1 MFASFTHGRAL
12 LGTYLRPQRGRVF
25 MLAALLMSG
34 IALQLL
40 NPQVIRYFIDTTQ
53 QGGPQWALTAAAAAF
68 LAITL
73 LQRAVALA
81 AVYMSENVGWGATNA
96 LRADLARHLLR
107 LDMSF
112 HKRRTP
118 GELIERVDGDVTALA
133 NFFSQFAIQLLGN
146 GLLIVA
152 VLALLFHEDWR
163 IGAGM
168 ALYALLALFV
178 LGIVQRRAVSRWAA
192 ERESSADLYGF
203 LEERMNGTEDIRA
216 SGAEAHVLRRLY
228 AIMDDLLRKTRVAQL
243 ITNISTVSTSS
254 LYAASY
260 ALGLAA
266 GAYLYTTGA
275 ATIGTAYVI
284 VFYIGMLAAPLD
296 NVRNQFE
303 DLQRSTASI
312 DRVRE
317 LLSLRS
323 RVEERAGAALPEGP
337 LSVAFEQVTFQYE
350 DEGRPTDD
358 GSQQPAVGAVE
369 LATGNW
375 QLATAP
381 VLHDISFTLQ
391 PGHVLG
397 LLGRTGSGKTTLTR
411 LLFRLYDPT
420 DGTIKLGG
428 HDLRD
433 LALHDLR
440 AHVGMVTQ
448 EVQIFG
454 ASVRDNLTFFDRRIG
469 DEQIYHALDQLGLR
483 AWAEA
488 LPQGLDTLLAG
499 GGQSLSAGEA
509 QLLAFTRVFLKNPG
523 LVILDEASSRLDPA
537 TEHLLEQAV
546 GRLLHGRTGIIIAHR
561 LRTVQ
566 RADSIL
572 VLENGAIA
580 EHGPREQ
587 LARDERSRFFQLLQT
602 GMEEVLA

>member
-1 MFASFTHGRAL
+1 MFASLTHGRAL
-12 LGTYLRPQRGRVF
+12 LDTYLRPQRGRVF

-73 LQRAVALA
+73 LQRAVELA
-81 AVYMSENVGWGATNA
+81 AVYVGENVGWTATNA
-96 LRADLARHLLR
+96 LRSDSARHLLR

-112 HKRRTP
+112 HKQRTP

-133 NFFSQFAIQLLGN
+133 NFFSQFAIQLFGN

-152 VLALLFHEDWR
+152 VIALLFREDWR
-163 IGAGM
+163 IGVGM
-168 ALYALLALFV
+168 LVYALLTLFV
-178 LGIVQRRAVSRWAA
+178 LGILQRRAVSRWAA

-254 LYAASY
+254 LYAVSY

-303 DLQRSTASI
+303 NLQQSTASVE
-312 DRVRE
+312 RVRE

-323 RVEERAGAALPEGP
+323 RVAERAIAALPDGP
-337 LSVAFEQVTFQYE
+337 LSVAFEDVSFGYE
-350 DEGRPTDD
+350 DEAQPMTDD
-358 GSQQPAVGAVE
+358 DGGARHFVGQNASP
-369 LATGNW
+369 L
-375 QLATAP
+375 QLQ
-381 VLHDISFTLQ
+381 HISFALQ

-420 DGTIKLGG
+420 SGMIKLDGY
-428 HDLRD
+428 DLRD
-433 LALHDLR
+433 VALHDLR

-448 EVQIFG
+448 DVQIFG
-454 ASVRDNLTFFDRRIG
+454 ASVRDNLTFFNRRITRR
-469 DEQIYHALDQLGLR
+469 ANLR
-483 AWAEA
+483 MRSISLACASGSRG

-499 GGQSLSAGEA
+499 GGQSMSAGEA

-537 TEHLLEQAV
+537 TEHLMEQAI
-546 GRLLHGRTGIIIAHR
+546 GRLLKGRTGIIIAHR

-572 VLENGAIA
+572 VLDNGEIV

-587 LARDERSRFFQLLQT
+587 LARDEHSRFYHLLQT

>member
-1 MFASFTHGRAL
+1 MFASLTHGRAL
-12 LGTYLRPQRGRVF
+12 LGAYLRPQRGRVF
-25 MLAALLMSG
+25 MLAALLLSG

-53 QGGPQWALTAAAAAF
+53 QGGPQSSLTAAAVAF
-68 LAITL
+68 LVVAL
-73 LQRAVALA
+73 LQRAVELG
-81 AVYMSENVGWGATNA
+81 AVYVGANIGWAATNA

-112 HKRRTP
+112 HKQRTP

-152 VLALLFHEDWR
+152 VLALLFREDWR

-168 ALYALLALFV
+168 TLYALLTLFV
-178 LGIVQRRAVSRWAA
+178 LGILQQRAVQRWAA

-216 SGAEAHVLRRLY
+216 SGAEAHVLWRLY
-228 AIMDDLLRKTRVAQL
+228 AIMDDLLRKTRLAQL
-243 ITNISTVSTSS
+243 ITNISTASTSS
-254 LYAASY
+254 LYAVSY

-266 GAYLYTTGA
+266 AAYLYTTGA

-296 NVRNQFE
+296 NVLSQFE
-303 DLQRSTASI
+303 DLQRSTASVE
-312 DRVRE
+312 RVQE
-317 LLSLRS
+317 LFGLRT
-323 RVEERAGAALPEGP
+323 RVEERAGAKLLDGP
-337 LSVAFEQVTFQYE
+337 LSVIFENVTFRYN
-350 DEGRPTDD
+350 DEGRTTDD
-358 GSQQPAVGAVE
+358 ERRTQNAE
-369 LATGNW
+369 LKTQNPTL
-375 QLATAP
+375 Q
-381 VLHDISFTLQ
+381 DISFTLQ

-411 LLFRLYDPT
+411 LLFRLYDPAC
-420 DGTIKLGG
+420 GAIRLGG

-440 AHVGMVTQ
+440 AHVGVVTQ
-448 EVQIFG
+448 DVQIFG
-454 ASVRDNLTFFDRRIG
+454 ASVRDNLTFFNSRIS
-469 DEQIYHALDQLGLR
+469 DEQIYAALDQLGLR
-483 AWAEA
+483 EWVAG
-488 LPQGLDTLLAG
+488 LPHGLDTVLAG

-537 TEHLLEQAV
+537 TEHLLEQAI
-546 GRLLHGRTGIIIAHR
+546 GKLLNGRTGIIIAHR

-572 VLENGAIA
+572 VLENGEII

-587 LARDERSRFFQLLQT
+587 LARDEGSRFYHLLQT